1 MSNRERRLPLPPM
14 DIVTVSVCT
23 IAIFFVLAFGGKA
36 LESYRLRRH
45 NDELRQEIAELEQET
60 AELEARLTYV
70 QSAEYVEQVA
80 REQYK
85 LVKPGEKL
93 IIPIPRQG
101 PLVVT
106 TPTPSLP
113 TSEDVAEQ
121 TASYWPAWWALLA
134 GRFD

>member
-1 MSNRERRLPLPPM
+1 MNKRERRLPLPPM
-14 DIVTVSVCT
+14 DIVTVLVCT
-23 IAIFFVLAFGGKA
+23 VVIFFVLAFGGKA

-45 NDELRQEIAELEQET
+45 NDRLREELAALEQET
-60 AELEARLTYV
+60 AELQTRLTYV
-70 QSAEYVEQVA
+70 QSPEYVEKVA

-93 IIPIPRQG
+93 IIPISRQG
-101 PLVVT
+101 AVVVT

-113 TSEDVAEQ
+113 TSQFVSGQ
-121 TASYWPAWWALLA
+121 PASYWPAWWELLT

>member
-1 MSNRERRLPLPPM
+1 MGNRERRLPLLPM
-14 DIVTVSVCT
+14 DIVTVLVCT
-23 IAIFFVLAFGGKA
+23 VTVFFVLAFGGKA
-36 LESYRLRRH
+36 LESYRLQRH
-45 NDELRQEIAELEQET
+45 NDKLRQEIAELEQET
-60 AELEARLTYV
+60 AELQARLTYV

-101 PLVVT
+101 PLVAT

-113 TSEDVAEQ
+113 TSETVAQ
-121 TASYWPAWWALLA
+121 QPASYWSVWWELLT